1 MIWMGCA
8 VMRLLQWGW
17 HCQVKRH
24 KEGEVQPKR
33 TNRKLTPVFSCFFT
47 WLGVHRFFLKENLP
61 RFMVGED
68 LLNPVD
74 PELGY

>member
-1 MIWMGCA
+1 MGLALPSKTAQGGGKPTKTNERTASSPPCFLA
-8 VMRLLQWGW
+8 FLLG
-17 HCQVKRH
+17 
-24 KEGEVQPKR
+24 
-33 TNRKLTPVFSCFFT
+33 
-47 WLGVHRFFLKENLP
+47 LGVHRFFLKENLP